1 MNFKTI
7 VLGVIFLFPCFLS
20 KAQEK
25 KLFKKNTKIENKSQ
39 AQLYQEQTKKS
50 DLDELP
56 PLQFRTESESG
67 STALGGSEMQ
77 ERKFEPLKVINKTIS
92 NFDTTSIDEGEA
104 LVVEIEEENAPEGS
118 EDFVSV
124 ASYYSIWDTQ
134 SIDPYDINAK
144 DFDEPIDLELYNLAA
159 GKNWSAP

>member
-7 VLGVIFLFPCFLS
+7 FLGVIFLFPCFLS

-50 DLDELP
+50 ELDELP

-77 ERKFEPLKVINKTIS
+77 ERKYEPLKIINKSIS

-118 EDFVSV
+118 
-124 ASYYSIWDTQ
+124 
-134 SIDPYDINAK
+134 
-144 DFDEPIDLELYNLAA
+144 
-159 GKNWSAP
+159 